1 MESAQLCRPG
11 MDLSWGSLH
20 PQDREQTLGHPT
32 QKASHSHTAH
42 SHSRQLFPISPPPA
56 QCLNLKQRV
65 LRYLTSSQLS
75 PHLPTSGQISTTRP
89 PDDSPHHLTSGPLS
103 PSPDLWTT
111 VPNTRPPDNSV
122 PCHVTSSQFCLPSMG
137 SSLCKFFRDA
147 GSVTEWS
154 LQGI

>member
-11 MDLSWGSLH
+11 TDLSWGSLH

-56 QCLNLKQRV
+56 QCLNLKQCV
-65 LRYLTSSQLS
+65 LCYLTSSQLS

-89 PDDSPHHLTSGPLS
+89 PDDSPHHLTSSQLCPLS
-103 PSPDLWTT
+103 RDLQPILSPIHGLF
-111 VPNTRPPDNSV
+111 P
-122 PCHVTSSQFCLPSMG
+122 
-137 SSLCKFFRDA
+137 CKFFRDA

-154 LQGI
+154 LRGI